1 MIRIEKL
8 SKNFFLV
15 LVLCVSSSHAQDTCR
30 EVLTLTE
37 SDLTITEEV
46 SRNRE
51 FDVDVETNFV
61 DEGKNAVLVRT
72 SLLGHDD
79 QEEKTS
85 PLHFSVVQAGIM
97 TGWQVNY

>member
-15 LVLCVSSSHAQDTCR
+15 LVLCVSSSNAQDTCR
-30 EVLTLTE
+30 EVLTLTK
-37 SDLTITEEV
+37 SDLTIIEEV

-51 FDVDVETNFV
+51 FDVDVETSFV
-61 DEGKNAVLVRT
+61 DDGKNAVLVRT
-72 SLLGHDD
+72 NLLGDD
-79 QEEKTS
+79 QEEETP
-85 PLHFSVVQAGIM
+85 PLHFSVVQTGIM

>member
-1 MIRIEKL
+1 MVMIEKL

-46 SRNRE
+46 SRDRE

-61 DEGKNAVLVRT
+61 DDGKNAVLVRT
-72 SLLGHDD
+72 NLLGDD
-79 QEEKTS
+79 QEEETP

-97 TGWQVNY
+97 TGWQVIY